1 MITNRFIRTTALL
14 TLLAGNE
21 AMAVGFRLPNQDP
34 EGIARGNAFAATAD
48 NPSAIYYNPAGI
60 TQLDG
65 NHLSVGVYAI
75 STNIDFKSAAGGN
88 ASTIQDLQYVPQIY
102 YVCSPEDS
110 PLSYGFGVYAPYGLG
125 IDYDGA
131 TPFDTLAQEG
141 SLLYAT
147 FNPVVAYQINS
158 QLSVAAGI
166 TANYSK
172 VDLTRSIFGPGSEF
186 TFRGDGWDVGYNL
199 GLLWQPVKEWSFGL
213 NYRSSTSINFE
224 GESFAEPFADWQHT
238 EAELDFPYFIVGGV
252 SYRPNDDWNFE
263 FNLDWTDWD
272 SVNDATFKGT
282 FGGDQIFPF
291 RYRSSFMYE
300 FGVTR
305 QLGDGYYISGGYIYS
320 ENSVPGNTLS
330 PLNPD
335 SNLHL
340 GSIGFGH
347 RGDVVSWAVGYHFAY
362 NGGRT
367 VRNNTPSLIGES
379 ANGEWKTFNHA
390 VNVSVRYQ
398 F

>member
-1 MITNRFIRTTALL
+1 MITTRFIRTTALF
-14 TLLAGNE
+14 TLLAGGN
-21 AMAVGFRLPNQDP
+21 AMGVGFRLPNQDP
-34 EGIARGNAFAATAD
+34 EGISRGNAFAATAD

-60 TQLDG
+60 TQLEG
-65 NHLSVGVYAI
+65 SHLSVGVYAI
-75 STNIDFKSAAGGN
+75 STNIDFKSALGGD

-102 YVCSPEDS
+102 YVHSPEES

-125 IDYDGA
+125 IDYDGD

-141 SLLYAT
+141 NLLYAT
-147 FNPVVAYQINS
+147 FNPVVAYRLNS
-158 QLSVAAGI
+158 QLSVAVGI

-186 TFRGDGWDVGYNL
+186 SFKGNGWDVGYNF

-213 NYRSSTSINFE
+213 NYRSSTRINFE
-224 GESFAEPFADWQHT
+224 GESIADPLADWQDT

-272 SVNDATFKGT
+272 SVNDAKFKGT

-305 QLGDGYYISGGYIYS
+305 QLGSGYYISGGYIYS
-320 ENSVPGNTLS
+320 ENSVPGETLS

-347 RGDVVSWAVGYHFAY
+347 RGDVFSWAVGYHFAY

-367 VRNNTPSLIGES
+367 VRNNTPSLIGET

>member
-1 MITNRFIRTTALL
+1 MIPNRFIRTTAIF
-14 TLLAGNE
+14 TLLAGGQ

-60 TQLDG
+60 TQLEG

-75 STNIDFKSAAGGN
+75 STNIDFRSATGGN

-102 YVCSPEDS
+102 YVCSPEES
-110 PLSYGFGVYAPYGLG
+110 AFSYGFGVYAPYGLG
-125 IDYDGA
+125 IDYDGN

-147 FNPVVAYQINS
+147 FNPVVAYKINS

-186 TFRGDGWDVGYNL
+186 TFKGNGWDVGYNL

-213 NYRSSTSINFE
+213 NYRSSTSINYE
-224 GESFAEPFADWQHT
+224 GESLAAPFADWQHT

-367 VRNNTPSLIGES
+367 VRNSTPSLIGES